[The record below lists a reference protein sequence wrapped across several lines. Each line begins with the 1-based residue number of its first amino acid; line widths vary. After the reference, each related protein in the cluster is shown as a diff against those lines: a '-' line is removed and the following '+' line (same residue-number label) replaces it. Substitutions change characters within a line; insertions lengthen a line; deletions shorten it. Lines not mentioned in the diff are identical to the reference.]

1 MIEANQIFLVDLGI
15 YSPADLAR
23 IALRNKPLR
32 KPIFDF
38 AKKVLLHHKDE
49 QYVDEMIECMLPKIF
64 RKLTKKADLSVFHC
78 LFTAY
83 ESLGYDFIAKKHDY
97 HLYILLNFYYYL
109 LDTRYRFGLEQKDL
123 EEIIELKNIFVSIL
137 EMTKFHSLSSYKVL
151 CSVCLLIA
159 ALIPDDRDNRTSYLH
174 VIDDSCACDF
184 ICGLKLY
191 HLSTLVGPNDPSS
204 SFMGMESARILFK
217 KINYRPIAIRHTMD
231 LVYGK

>member
-1 MIEANQIFLVDLGI
+1 MAE
-15 YSPADLAR
+15 

-32 KPIFDF
+32 KPIFEI
-38 AKKVLLHHKDE
+38 AKRIVLRRKNE
-49 QYVDEMIECMLPKIF
+49 QSADKMFKWMVAEVF
-64 RKLTKKADLSVFHC
+64 RRLTKTGDLSVFHC

-83 ESLGYDFIAKKHDY
+83 ESLGNDFIRKIHDY
-97 HLYILLNFYYYL
+97 HLYVLLNFYYYL
-109 LDTRYRFGLEQKDL
+109 LDTRYRFGMEQKDL
-123 EEIIELKNIFVSIL
+123 EEIIEIKNIFVSIL
-137 EMTKFHSLSSYKVL
+137 EMITFHSCSFYKVF

-191 HLSTLVGPNDPSS
+191 HLSTLVGPNDPNS

-217 KINYRPIAIRHTMD
+217 KVNYRPIAIRHTMD